1 MRANNKLFVVG
12 LCILMVLVS
21 LTGCSQ
27 NEEASAASPTETP
40 FDLSVYPNGDYFI
53 TPDDLN
59 AMLDDDKLVL
69 LDCNKPDLYA
79 KGHIEGAIGI
89 GLHAFSN
96 KVGKPGDPGWGTIQ
110 PKEQLEETLAGL
122 GIDNDSTV
130 VLYSNVFK
138 GPGADG
144 RGAWQLRLAGLE
156 NVKILLGG
164 TTYWEESG
172 YDFTKEVPA
181 APTPSAGVTLKEYD
195 QDYIAT
201 KEEIYESLGQKVL
214 IDVRSEKE
222 FKGSQNAGEPRGG
235 HIKGAKHILWTDF
248 LESNGVLKS
257 PEDIEAML
265 AAFDVSKTDDFTL
278 Y

>member
-1 MRANNKLFVVG
+1 MRANNKLIVVC
-12 LCILMVLVS
+12 LVALMLLVS
-21 LTGCSQ
+21 LTGCVQS
-27 NEEASAASPTETP
+27 EEASAASQLEES
-40 FDLSVYPNGDYFI
+40 FDLSIYPNGDYFI
-53 TPDDLN
+53 TPNDLN
-59 AMLDDDKLVL
+59 EMLTDDKLVL

-110 PKEQLEETLAGL
+110 PKEQLEETLKNL
-122 GIDNDSTV
+122 GIDNESTI

-144 RGAWQLRLAGLE
+144 RAAWQLRLAGLE

-164 TTYWEESG
+164 TTYWEELG
-172 YDFTKEVPA
+172 YTFTKDLTQ
-181 APTPSAGVTLKEYD
+181 APTPSAGVTLKTYN

-201 KEEIYESLGQKVL
+201 KEEIYETLGEKVL
-214 IDVRSEKE
+214 LDVRTEKE
-222 FKGSQNAGEPRGG
+222 FNGSQNAGEPRGG
-235 HIKGAKHILWTDF
+235 HIQGAKHILWTDF

-257 PEDIEAML
+257 PEDIEAIL
-265 AAFDVSKTDDFTL
+265 AGFDVSKTDDFTL